1 MWKKGDFPMGV
12 LARAQRLIKSNI
24 NEILEKAEDPEK
36 TLKQCVRDMEASVAE
51 TRQKVTEA
59 IAGQKLLGHKSAKQA
74 AEAEKWENRAVLA
87 LKKGEDDLAREAVL
101 QKRRSDIMAGTLTTE
116 EKRQAEAVDVLR
128 RSLAALEAKLAEA
141 KQKRDILIA
150 RKRQAET
157 RKDLLDEVK
166 GVASAGSNVD
176 TSAFQAFEEVEDR
189 IMDLESEVE
198 ALAEM
203 GEMLDEKRAGGA
215 STADVAFE
223 QMEQEDFVD
232 RELERLREKAR
243 AEE

>member
-1 MWKKGDFPMGV
+1 MQRKGGFPMGV
-12 LARAQRLIKSNI
+12 LARVQRLIKTNL
-24 NEILEKAEDPEK
+24 NELLEKAEDPEK
-36 TLKQCVRDMEASVAE
+36 TLKQCVRDMEESLAE
-51 TRQKVTEA
+51 TRQKVSEA

-74 AEAEKWENRAVLA
+74 AEAGKWENRAVLA
-87 LKKGEDDLAREAVL
+87 LKKGEDDLARDAVL
-101 QKRRSDIMAGTLTTE
+101 QKRRYDIMARTLTSE
-116 EKRQAEAVDVLR
+116 EQRQAEAVDVLK

-166 GVASAGSNVD
+166 GVASAGSKVD

-203 GEMLDEKRAGGA
+203 GEMLDEQRSGGA
-215 STADVAFE
+215 STADVVFE
-223 QMEQEDFVD
+223 QMEQEDFVE
-232 RELERLREKAR
+232 RELDRLREKAR
-243 AEE
+243 TEE